1 MKLERQQFKG
11 RQIEIK
17 GGKDGPELRI
27 DDVPMRYGRLPDG
40 KYFLDDY
47 AYDWA
52 DDLVELARRTSRIA
66 NASLWCRRRSHRV
79 DVPAEQPRNR

>member
-1 MKLERQQFKG
+1 MKFERQQFKG
-11 RQIEIK
+11 RQIEVRD
-17 GGKDGPELRI
+17 GKDGPELRI

-52 DDLVELARRTSRIA
+52 DDLVELARRYIA
-66 NASLWCRRRSHRV
+66 YRERV
-79 DVPAEQPRNR
+79 AVVQAATKPPRKEA